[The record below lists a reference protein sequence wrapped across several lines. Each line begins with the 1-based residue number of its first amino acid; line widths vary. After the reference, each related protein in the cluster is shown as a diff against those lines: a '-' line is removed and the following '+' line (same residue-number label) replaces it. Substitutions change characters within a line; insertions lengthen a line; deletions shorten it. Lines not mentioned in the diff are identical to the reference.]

1 MKYLAGVLALAA
13 LCAAEPEADPL
24 YSVYAPYLLPY
35 ARPYY
40 ASGYAGPLPGASY
53 QAVHRLHRREAEADP
68 QLLLNAPFAAAPYA
82 AVAPLSS
89 PVVYNTA
96 PVAPVF
102 STANAVFNAPLV
114 KSVVEAPA
122 VVSHTVHT
130 APIVAPAAYAA
141 APLGYA
147 AHPFGYAAAAP
158 LVAAPA
164 TVAVGLN
171 AHDCVTEGGCA
182 LRAAL
187 ATGLPAATVGSTSV
201 VGRKR
206 REAEAEAD
214 AEAEA
219 EADPFYNNF
228 YGYGAFPY
236 SGFGY
241 NAYNALPYSA
251 PYTLPYAYNYA
262 PYNYA
267 PYVAAPAPVVEAA
280 PAPVVEAAPTPVVE
294 AVPALLSGPP
304 VRPPVYNYAPV
315 AAPAPV
321 VYNAAPVVAAP
332 VVETTHKQVTYT
344 HLGAHPIT
352 PTTVLQSESRLV
364 GR

>member
-24 YSVYAPYLLPY
+24 YSVYAPHLLP
-35 ARPYY
+35 
-40 ASGYAGPLPGASY
+40 
-53 QAVHRLHRREAEADP
+53 
-68 QLLLNAPFAAAPYA
+68 NAPFAAAPYA

-171 AHDCVTEGGCA
+171 
-182 LRAAL
+182 
-187 ATGLPAATVGSTSV
+187 
-201 VGRKR
+201 
-206 REAEAEAD
+206 
-214 AEAEA
+214 
-219 EADPFYNNF
+219 
-228 YGYGAFPY
+228 
-236 SGFGY
+236 
-241 NAYNALPYSA
+241 
-251 PYTLPYAYNYA
+251 
-262 PYNYA
+262 
-267 PYVAAPAPVVEAA
+267 
-280 PAPVVEAAPTPVVE
+280 
-294 AVPALLSGPP
+294 
-304 VRPPVYNYAPV
+304 
-315 AAPAPV
+315 
-321 VYNAAPVVAAP
+321 
-332 VVETTHKQVTYT
+332 
-344 HLGAHPIT
+344 
-352 PTTVLQSESRLV
+352 
-364 GR
+364 

>member
-1 MKYLAGVLALAA
+1 MALMTITASTHKMKYLAGVLALAA

-24 YSVYAPYLLPY
+24 YSVYAPHLLPY

-158 LVAAPA
+158 A

-214 AEAEA
+214 
-219 EADPFYNNF
+219 PFYNNF

-241 NAYNALPYSA
+241 STYNALPY
-251 PYTLPYAYNYA
+251 TLPYDYA

-280 PAPVVEAAPTPVVE
+280 PAPVVEAAP
-294 AVPALLSGPP
+294 ALLPGPP

-364 GR
+364 